1 MNSMTNITSLKKVK
15 KSCKTDK
22 ENWIESK
29 CNEAKE
35 SAKVNDP
42 RTLFKIVREFIKSAF
57 KYPN

>member
-42 RTLFKIVREFIKSAF
+42 KTQGSYL
-57 KYPN
+57 

>member
-1 MNSMTNITSLKKVK
+1 MQ
-15 KSCKTDK
+15 TDK

-42 RTLFKIVREFIKSAF
+42 KTQGSYL
-57 KYPN
+57 